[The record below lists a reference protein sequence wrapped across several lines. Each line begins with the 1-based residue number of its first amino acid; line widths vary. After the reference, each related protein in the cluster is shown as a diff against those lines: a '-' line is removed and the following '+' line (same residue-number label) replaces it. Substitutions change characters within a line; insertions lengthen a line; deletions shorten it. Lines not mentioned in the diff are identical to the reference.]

1 MAQIIED
8 VEKQSP
14 NEYLTELAKQIKENP
29 PVDTNG
35 GHDALMLDLSILL
48 KEANDYSF
56 HDYKNEK
63 YPAPKVALGER
74 LMEIRQNMI
83 DGKYDN

>member
-1 MAQIIED
+1 MGQIIQD
-8 VEKQSP
+8 VEKKET
-14 NEYLTELAKQIKENP
+14 NEYLKKVVDDLKTNP
-29 PVDTNG
+29 PEDKNG

-48 KEANDYSF
+48 KEASDFEF

-63 YPAPKVALGER
+63 YPAPKVALGNR